1 MEQCWAMS
9 EFWNFLP
16 LKIFSTYSLG
26 KKKLKT
32 REQTVAYLGC
42 FSFKIF
48 ANLESISRTS
58 SSLSYALHLK
68 MMSGFFN
75 FPQSTFNSF
84 GIQLCLW
91 YESLNI
97 FDSEKFCSY
106 YKEMPLN
113 QNQQMQNQMQNKNEY
128 SSTSSHLSVVK
139 FLELVS

>member
-1 MEQCWAMS
+1 
-9 EFWNFLP
+9 
-16 LKIFSTYSLG
+16 
-26 KKKLKT
+26 
-32 REQTVAYLGC
+32 
-42 FSFKIF
+42 
-48 ANLESISRTS
+48 
-58 SSLSYALHLK
+58 

-97 FDSEKFCSY
+97 FDSEKFYSY